1 VYGKREGSI
10 RGLVVIHKDKGNTIR
25 GTRGWKLGVVPDVMM
40 LARSSMFKPEAS
52 RLHSNQI
59 IWFCG
64 KPFGENYNMWK
75 TTSLPCLWG
84 ETIWGKPL

>member
-75 TTSLPCLWG
+75 TTSLP
-84 ETIWGKPL
+84 